1 MAYSNESATPS
12 FSSRY
17 ISSDLHFVRTRA
29 VGVIVSMVMLDN
41 DLASL
46 FTLRYIKT
54 LFVLIIASADLT
66 ETHLRYHRC
75 ALSLIAVL
83 GI

>member
-1 MAYSNESATPS
+1 MSLLLPLFLLDISLLICTYS
-12 FSSRY
+12 
-17 ISSDLHFVRTRA
+17 
-29 VGVIVSMVMLDN
+29 VIVSMVMLDN

-75 ALSLIAVL
+75 ALSLIADLSVCIL
-83 GI
+83 VF

>member
-1 MAYSNESATPS
+1 MSLLLPL
-12 FSSRY
+12 FLLD
-17 ISSDLHFVRTRA
+17 ISLLICTLCALA

-75 ALSLIAVL
+75 ALSLIADLSVRIL
-83 GI
+83 VF